1 MLTCPLSRESW
12 KASGCKRQFR
22 FWVHLLA
29 ICALPS
35 AICGAQNLSG
45 TSRNSVT
52 GAENTEPTRAP
63 VTITLQD
70 AINRAQKIEPVFYA
84 AQTDL
89 GLAHQGRVQ
98 ARAAFLPSL
107 NQTTGFIYT
116 QGNRTDPGIFIG
128 ANGVHEYISQAVVHQ
143 SLAVADFAEYR
154 RTGAMEAVAR
164 AQAEIA
170 RRGLTVTVVQAYY
183 GFVAA
188 QRKYATAQ
196 QGATEAARFFGI
208 SQKLENGGEVAH
220 SDTVKAELQYEQ
232 QKRDFQEAE
241 HQMVKARLDLAVLVF
256 QTFNQDFTV
265 VDDLQLAP
273 PLPTFPEIQDLA
285 GKSNPQLK
293 AVQES
298 LRASDQ
304 EVWVTKGG
312 LLPALSVDY
321 QYGIDAARFA
331 TRTDGTSNLGYGV
344 AATLQIPIWDW
355 GANISKVKQANLK
368 QKQAKVMLSAAQRE
382 LIANLRSFFAEAR
395 LARDQTET
403 LSHSADL
410 AAESLRLTTFRYQ
423 GGEATVL
430 EVVDAQNSLVL
441 ARNAYDDGQARY
453 RVALANLQ
461 TLTGNF

>member
-1 MLTCPLSRESW
+1 VLTCLLSRRSW
-12 KASGCKRQFR
+12 KNS
-22 FWVHLLA
+22 WLHLFV
-29 ICALPS
+29 ICVLPCT
-35 AICGAQNLSG
+35 ICRGQNLPANG
-45 TSRNSVT
+45 VA
-52 GAENTEPTRAP
+52 GAEGSQAVPAP
-63 VTITLQD
+63 ITITLQD
-70 AINRAQKIEPVFYA
+70 AISRAQKIEPAFFA

-89 GLAHQGRVQ
+89 GLSHQDHVQ
-98 ARAAFLPSL
+98 ARAALLPSL

-116 QGNRTDPGIFIG
+116 HGNRTGPGIFIG

-143 SLAVADFAEYR
+143 SLAAENFAEYR

-183 GFVAA
+183 GFIAA
-188 QRKYATAQ
+188 RRKYATAQ
-196 QGATEAARFFGI
+196 QGATEAERLFGI
-208 SQKLENGGEVAH
+208 SQRLENGGEVAH
-220 SDTVKAELQYEQ
+220 SDTVKAQLQYEQ

-241 HQMVKARLDLAVLVF
+241 HQMVKAKLDLAILVF

-265 VDDLQLAP
+265 VDDLRLAP
-273 PLPTFPEIQDLA
+273 PLPTLPEIQELA

-293 AVQES
+293 AAQES

-304 EVWVTKGG
+304 EVWVARSG
-312 LLPALSVDY
+312 LLPALSIDY

-331 TRTDGTSNLGYGV
+331 TRTDGFNNLGYGV

-355 GANISKVKQANLK
+355 GANISKVKQANLRLK
-368 QKQAKVMLSAAQRE
+368 QSKVVLSAAQRE
-382 LIANLRSFFAEAR
+382 LIANLQSFFAEAR

-403 LSHSADL
+403 LSRSADL
-410 AAESLRLTTFRYQ
+410 AAESLRLTTLRYQ